1 MKNKSNIS
9 DKQLRK
15 LIVSPVFKSIISED
29 NDIEIEK
36 LSSFEK
42 LSIDEIDG
50 IKINAEYWMK
60 NYSTYDVTYSSQ
72 FDYEVN
78 PIQVFGIRGLYLVKV
93 ADVDGEFF
101 DTKKEAIAYADEAI
115 KNFFVDFV

>member
-15 LIVSPVFKSIISED
+15 LIVSPVFKSIISKD

-36 LSSFEK
+36 LSSLEK

-60 NYSTYDVTYSSQ
+60 NYFTYDVTYSSQ
-72 FDYEVN
+72 YDYEVN

-93 ADVDGEFF
+93 TDQDGQFF

-115 KNFFVDFV
+115 KDFFVDFD

>member
-60 NYSTYDVTYSSQ
+60 NYFTYDVTYSSQ
-72 FDYEVN
+72 YDYEVN

-93 ADVDGEFF
+93 TDQDGQFF

-115 KNFFVDFV
+115 KDFFVDFE

>member
-1 MKNKSNIS
+1 MTATSKITE
-9 DKQLRK
+9 KQLRK
-15 LIVSPVFKSIISED
+15 LIASPVFRPIISKD
-29 NDIEIEK
+29 NEIDLEK
-36 LSSFEK
+36 LSSLEK
-42 LSIDEIDG
+42 LSKDEIDG

-72 FDYEVN
+72 YDYEVN

-93 ADVDGEFF
+93 TDVDGEFF

-115 KNFFVDFV
+115 KDFFVDFD

>member
-60 NYSTYDVTYSSQ
+60 NYFTYDVTYSSQ
-72 FDYEVN
+72 YDYEVN

-93 ADVDGEFF
+93 TDQDGQFF

-115 KNFFVDFV
+115 KDFFVDFD

>member
-9 DKQLRK
+9 DKQLQK
-15 LIVSPVFKSIISED
+15 LIVSPVFQSIISKD

-36 LSSFEK
+36 LSSLEK

-72 FDYEVN
+72 YDYEIN

-93 ADVDGEFF
+93 IDQDGEFF

-115 KNFFVDFV
+115 KDFFVDFE

>member
-15 LIVSPVFKSIISED
+15 LIVSPVFQSIISKD
-29 NDIEIEK
+29 NDIEMEK
-36 LSSFEK
+36 LSSLEK

-72 FDYEVN
+72 YDYEVN

-93 ADVDGEFF
+93 TDQDGKFF

-115 KNFFVDFV
+115 KDFFVDFE

>member
-9 DKQLRK
+9 DKQLQK
-15 LIVSPVFKSIISED
+15 LIVSPVFQSIISKD

-36 LSSFEK
+36 LSSLEK

-72 FDYEVN
+72 YDYEIN

-93 ADVDGEFF
+93 IDQD
-101 DTKKEAIAYADEAI
+101 
-115 KNFFVDFV
+115 